1 MVPSRV
7 TRRRCLA
14 AIALAITLPLV
25 VSAEDQSGRA
35 APDPRDPS
43 LAPPLPIVRT
53 MSPTRLTAPMRLRAR
68 PAALPAKVEH
78 FTDGGLE
85 LPASAPTPR
94 ELAKLEAARASI
106 AAARAAGLLSA
117 PSVRPLDLAR
127 PLHEAL
133 GGSADKLERLRLGQ
147 PAPVAIDPAQSGLP
161 AVLQSRQKQGAKVP
175 TAAELE
181 KLRAGPTSRVTPET
195 DKESE
200 R

>member
-7 TRRRCLA
+7 TRRSSLA
-14 AIALAITLPLV
+14 VFAFVITLPLV
-25 VSAEDQSGRA
+25 ASAEDQAGRA
-35 APDPRDPS
+35 APDPRDPAH
-43 LAPPLPIVRT
+43 APRLPLVHM
-53 MSPTRLTAPMRLRAR
+53 MSPTRITAPMRLRAR

-85 LPASAPTPR
+85 QAASAPTLR
-94 ELAKLEAARASI
+94 ELAKLEAARTSV
-106 AAARAAGLLSA
+106 AAARAAGVLGT

-133 GGSADKLERLRLGQ
+133 GGSADKLERLRLAQ
-147 PAPVAIDPAQSGLP
+147 PAPVATDPAQSGLP
-161 AVLQSRQKQGAKVP
+161 SVLQSRQKQGARVP

-181 KLRAGPTSRVTPET
+181 KLKADPASRVTPET
-195 DKESE
+195 DKETE